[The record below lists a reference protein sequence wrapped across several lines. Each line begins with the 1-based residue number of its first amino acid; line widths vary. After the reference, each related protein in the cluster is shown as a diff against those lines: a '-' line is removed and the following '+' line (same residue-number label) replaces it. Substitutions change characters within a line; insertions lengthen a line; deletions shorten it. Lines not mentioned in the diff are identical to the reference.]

1 MLIQKLFALE
11 AGLTLCA
18 TKQISGGV
26 NRLDVVPQLGAGEEG
41 RRTVLAVEVGEA
53 GVTGEMNFQ
62 RVFVTQGCSAD
73 IANMHIMDVFLK
85 MLLEFF
91 LVWENS
97 EAGGIWT

>member
-41 RRTVLAVEVGEA
+41 RGTVLAVEVGEA
-53 GVTGEMNFQ
+53 GVTGEMYFQ
-62 RVFVTQGCSAD
+62 RVFVAQGCSAD

-97 EAGGIWT
+97 EAGRIWT